1 MKEERMKSDEKANKN
16 IVRLINWMT
25 NILATGFTE
34 LELKEQRIF
43 ENMQLL
49 TSSADFIK
57 AVRNSDMQ
65 EV

>member
-25 NILATGFTE
+25 NILSTGFTE

-43 ENMQLL
+43 ENTQLL

>member
-43 ENMQLL
+43 ENTQLL

>member
-1 MKEERMKSDEKANKN
+1 MKEERVKSDEKANKN

-43 ENMQLL
+43 ENTQLL